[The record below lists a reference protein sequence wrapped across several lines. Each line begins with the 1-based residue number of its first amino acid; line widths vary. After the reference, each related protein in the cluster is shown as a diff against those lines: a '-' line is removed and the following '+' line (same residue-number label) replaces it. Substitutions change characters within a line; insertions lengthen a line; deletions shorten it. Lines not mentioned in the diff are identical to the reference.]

1 MFRKD
6 FAQEQTQWS
15 HFISET
21 TAVECMTRSVLI
33 IPALLLSAILCA
45 CNGKGNSMVQTNA
58 ESARHD
64 SIDRGLAH
72 LNPNPTARFRIR
84 LKINDA
90 PGPFQIV
97 KLGGQFDVRNKD
109 ECGKINL
116 FTGTAGRISSSERLP
131 LTRISDSEYEAVLE
145 LDRMQDE
152 DYFDRGVC
160 HWELIRAY
168 AVLIAADEVKDT
180 SFAVSLPVQELLNGG
195 AVTRYFLHLYYPRVD
210 ELDGYSA
217 ASKKTPDE
225 FLPEYRDHLFSMT
238 LSSLGTTE

>member
-1 MFRKD
+1 
-6 FAQEQTQWS
+6 
-15 HFISET
+15 
-21 TAVECMTRSVLI
+21 MTRSLLFIATVL
-33 IPALLLSAILCA
+33 LTMMLVA
-45 CNGKGNSMVQTNA
+45 CGIKGSTMEEKNT
-58 ESARHD
+58 ESAQRE

-72 LNPNPTARFRIR
+72 LNPNPTARYRFR

-90 PGPFQIV
+90 PGPFEIV

-109 ECGKINL
+109 ECGKINF

-152 DYFDRGVC
+152 DYFGRGVC

-168 AVLIAADEVKDT
+168 AVLIAADEIKDT

-195 AVTRYFLHLYYPRVD
+195 TVTRYFVHADYPRLE
-210 ELDGYSA
+210 ELDGYTA
-217 ASKKTPDE
+217 VSKKTPEE
-225 FLPEYRDHLFSMT
+225 FVPEYRAHVFSMT
-238 LSSLGTTE
+238 LSSLGAAE